1 VARSTR
7 GGDRLLPEGFLD
19 QFKYEV
25 ANELGVLP
33 KAQQIGWAE
42 VPSKEWGRVG
52 GHIGG
57 RMVRVMIK
65 HAEEA
70 MAGGVIPPRE

>member
-1 VARSTR
+1 VAQFTK
-7 GGDRLLPEGFLD
+7 GGDRLLPEDFLD

-33 KAQQIGWAE
+33 KAEQIGWAE

-70 MAGGVIPPRE
+70 MAGGVVPPGE

>member
-1 VARSTR
+1 M
-7 GGDRLLPEGFLD
+7 D

-25 ANELGVLP
+25 ASELGLLP
-33 KAQQIGWAE
+33 KVEQIGWGDM
-42 VPSKEWGRVG
+42 PSRECGRVG

-57 RMVRVMIK
+57 RMVRVMIR

-70 MAGGVIPPRE
+70 LASQTVSTE

>member
-1 VARSTR
+1 MARSR
-7 GGDRLLPEGFLD
+7 NGSRLLPEGFLD

-25 ANELGVLP
+25 ASELGLLP
-33 KAQQIGWAE
+33 KVEQIGWGDM
-42 VPSKEWGRVG
+42 PSRECGRVG

-57 RMVRVMIK
+57 RMVRVMIR

-70 MAGGVIPPRE
+70 LASQTVSTE

>member
-1 VARSTR
+1 VARSR
-7 GGDRLLPEGFLD
+7 NGSRLLPEGFLD

-25 ANELGVLP
+25 ASELGLLP
-33 KAQQIGWAE
+33 KVEQIGWGDM
-42 VPSKEWGRVG
+42 PSRECGRVG

-57 RMVRVMIK
+57 RMVRVMIR

-70 MAGGVIPPRE
+70 LASQTVSTE